1 MAESTVGKAIQLDS
15 EGLWMDASLLGVT
28 GAFNASIF
36 DCHGRR
42 LAGHSFIAPESC
54 ERCRWNVD
62 HTAWS
67 NGAYTLVVQ
76 GERVLR
82 QTKLLK

>member
-1 MAESTVGKAIQLDS
+1 MDA
-15 EGLWMDASLLGVT
+15 EGLWFDFPQSEEGEVI
-28 GAFNASIF
+28 NASIF

-42 LAGHSFIAPESC
+42 LAGHSFVILRDR

-62 HTAWS
+62 HTAWPQ
-67 NGAYTLVVQ
+67 GPYVLEVK

-82 QTKLLK
+82 QKMLKK